1 MGQVISISIAL
12 VLALSAP
19 AMLFA
24 QNSANPAPA
33 PSAPAPPTEKLTPP
47 KPLPAPPNR
56 TLSKPTNKGEEK
68 FWPFVAKLEN
78 DGRDLRVDGE
88 IDFSAIKPF
97 REFVDGTPNL
107 ERIVLNSP
115 GGIVVAAEL
124 MAQSVRKRG
133 LKTHVAELCT
143 SACTLIFLS
152 GTQRTMDAEA
162 LIGFH
167 QASTRGFGDAGA
179 DRQTKAFDGMLA
191 KFYAKAGLSK
201 SFIDR
206 ILATPFDDMMLPTT
220 EELLAEKVLTTPP
233 K

>member
-1 MGQVISISIAL
+1 MRRLFSIGAAL
-12 VLALSAP
+12 TASLCVP
-19 AMLFA
+19 AMLQA
-24 QNSANPAPA
+24 QTTANPPPTAAPA
-33 PSAPAPPTEKLTPP
+33 PLPEKPVVAPS
-47 KPLPAPPNR
+47 KPL
-56 TLSKPTNKGEEK
+56 LSKPAHKAQEK

-78 DGRDLRVDGE
+78 DGRDLRVEGE
-88 IDFSAIKPF
+88 IDFTAIKPF
-97 REFVDGTPNL
+97 REFLDSAPGL

-167 QASTRGFGDAGA
+167 QASMRGFGDTGA
-179 DRQTKAFDGMLA
+179 WRQTKAFDSMLA
-191 KFYAKAGLSK
+191 KFYLKTGLSQA
-201 SFIDR
+201 FVDR
-206 ILATPFDDMMLPTT
+206 ILATPFDDMMLPTS
-220 EELLAEKVLTTPP
+220 EELLAEKVLTSAP